1 MLDIKRIRNDFDEVA
16 KKLATRGVAAEKL
29 VELKELDD
37 KRRELLVKSESAK
50 AERNTASAAI
60 AQAKRNKEDASE
72 QIAAMQKLSA
82 DIKANDAEL
91 AEIDDKLAEFT
102 TTLPNIPAADV
113 PVGADEDENEKFA
126 VGEHLV
132 TLTLTSKLTGI
143 LVKTLAFLTG
153 NVVPKLLALAS
164 FSTKTWC
171 SPRTCYLQLYV
182 G

>member
-29 VELKELDD
+29 SELKELDD

-72 QIAAMQKLSA
+72 QITAMQKLSA
-82 DIKANDAEL
+82 DIKATDAEL
-91 AEIDDKLAEFT
+91 AEIDEKLSEFT
-102 TTLPNIPAADV
+102 ATLPNIPAADV
-113 PVGADEDENEKFA
+113 PVGADEDENIE

-132 TLTLTSKLTGI
+132 NLTLISKLTGI
-143 LVKTLAFLTG
+143 LVKTLTSLTG
-153 NVVPKLLALAS
+153 NVVQKLLVLVS
-164 FSTKTWC
+164 YSTKV
-171 SPRTCYLQLYV
+171 LELA
-182 G
+182 